1 MSFPAQGVASVRQRM
16 QRIPGP
22 LLDAGLALVVAA
34 AILVAIGVAPQ
45 PGRRPDALAYLL
57 GLTIA
62 GLVLARR
69 RWPVAVLV
77 ASFAAMAV
85 YYLRGYVG
93 ISAAV
98 PLAVALYTAGA
109 AGHLRWALL
118 VAAVV
123 VGGAAV
129 GGAGH
134 RLGRRPSPLVTGY
147 SGLVRGRTAP
157 VPDPGRARTAPSG
170 PR

>member
-1 MSFPAQGVASVRQRM
+1 VPLAWVCGTAVVPYGGSMRVGSVRHRLE
-16 QRIPGP
+16 RVPAWVI
-22 LLDAGLALVVAA
+22 DAGWAVA
-34 AILVAIGVAPQ
+34 VAVAV
-45 PGRRPDALAYLL
+45 
-57 GLTIA
+57 TIA
-62 GLVLARR
+62 IRVAREPGARPPDLFAYALGWTIGAVLLARR
-69 RWPVAVLV
+69 RWPVAVVV

-123 VGGAAV
+123 VGGA
-129 GGAGH
+129 
-134 RLGRRPSPLVTGY
+134 VTY
-147 SGLVRGRTAP
+147 P
-157 VPDPGRARTAPSG
+157 PGRVATPWEIAGLWTR
-170 PR
+170 RM